1 MPAKDL
7 YHDAIKNALISDGWT
22 ILHDPY
28 RIEYKDDRL
37 LADLAATR
45 PIAAQRDREKI
56 IVEIKTF
63 SDPSPLNSFH
73 AALGQYIFYRD
84 LIRETAPEFE
94 LYLATHDLAYQRLF
108 FRPSIQLGL
117 ERNNVK
123 FFIVNPDTPE
133 IVLWTPQR
141 T

>member
-1 MPAKDL
+1 MRPP
-7 YHDAIKNALISDGWT
+7 IREISANQFGSSDQSWRRAYSGT
-22 ILHDPY
+22 PLP
-28 RIEYKDDRL
+28 
-37 LADLAATR
+37 DLAAAR

-63 SDPSPLNSFH
+63 SGPSPLNSFH

-84 LIRETAPEFE
+84 LIQETAPEFE
-94 LYLATHDLAYQRLF
+94 LYLATHNLAYERLF
-108 FRPSIQLGL
+108 SRPSIQLGL